1 MSQARRNRSR
11 EHLEREL
18 ETEEYTELLRAL
30 QESKPFFR
38 QFDGWLEVVA
48 FMREGTSEEAA
59 NDQVLLPIFRSHAE
73 RPDARWRSV
82 LLAIFWPGLESTF
95 WQKSHWD
102 RDPDERWQNVMWAFL
117 QTICRLDVEKR
128 RCRLVQKVVNDTVSR
143 LHLEYSRRWKRAER
157 ETPTEHEEIDAL
169 AGGIEDAG
177 LLAFELRDELRARV
191 RRLRGHVKAGR
202 ISKTEF
208 LLLVSTR
215 IYGKSVAE
223 YARERGL
230 DYEVARKRR
239 QRAEAR
245 IRRHE
250 EKQKKPR
257 I

>member
-30 QESKPFFR
+30 QESKPFFM

-73 RPDARWRSV
+73 RPDPRWRSV
-82 LLAIFWPGLESTF
+82 LLAIFWPGLESIF

-117 QTICRLDVEKR
+117 QTICRLDVER
-128 RCRLVQKVVNDTVSR
+128 RRRRLVQKVINDTVNR
-143 LHLEYSRRWKRAER
+143 LHREYSRRWKRADR
-157 ETPTEHEEIDAL
+157 ETPTEHSEIDAL
-169 AGGIEDAG
+169 VGGIEDAG

-191 RRLRGHVKAGR
+191 RRLRGHVESGR
-202 ISKTEF
+202 ISETDY
-208 LLLVSTR
+208 LMLVATR
-215 IYGKSVAE
+215 IYDETLAE
-223 YARERGL
+223 WSREHDV
-230 DYEVARKRR
+230 DYELAKKRR
-239 QRAEAR
+239 QRAQAK
-245 IRRHE
+245 IRRIDGKSGE
-250 EKQKKPR
+250 FG